1 VQATNPLTA
10 HDIRWLVQ
18 ALGATT
24 TGGLLDNIAD
34 RINVDAL
41 SPEKIG
47 ELAAI
52 LVDHAPAHVAMFEAL
67 NADGSIRDE
76 DAYQRMLDLAGQET
90 GR

>member
-18 ALGATT
+18 ALGA
-24 TGGLLDNIAD
+24 DNIAD
-34 RINVDAL
+34 RINIDTL
-41 SPEKIG
+41 PPEKID

-52 LVDHAPAHVAMFEAL
+52 LVDHAPAHVAMFEAF
-67 NADGSIRDE
+67 NPDGSIRDE